1 VAPKVS
7 RRRFLRRTL
16 LGGALLALGA
26 TVLRHLS
33 GYSLDAETRG
43 RLLALSPK
51 QFLVLRAI
59 LRRILAADERG
70 APDPEIVGVALSVDR
85 YLALLPDELAS
96 DVRALIELV
105 EHSPALFDARL
116 SRFTHLDEAGQDAV
130 LRGWESSRIELRRR
144 GFQALKSL
152 AMMGYYGD
160 PRAYALLDY
169 RGPLLHPDR
178 P

>member
-1 VAPKVS
+1 
-7 RRRFLRRTL
+7 
-16 LGGALLALGA
+16 
-26 TVLRHLS
+26 
-33 GYSLDAETRG
+33 
-43 RLLALSPK
+43 
-51 QFLVLRAI
+51 
-59 LRRILAADERG
+59 
-70 APDPEIVGVALSVDR
+70 VALSVDR